1 MSVRVFSRLR
11 AGLFLFCLV
20 PAAPAAAATVSI
32 SCGAVGIELEVCREG
47 AQAWARETGNDVRVI
62 STPNSTT
69 DRLALYQQLLAAG
82 SKDIDVFQIDVVWP
96 GILHR
101 HLVDLRPYIDP
112 ERLSA
117 QFESTVEA
125 NTVDGRL
132 VALPWFIDAGLL
144 YYRRDLLDKYGYDVP
159 ETWVELTDIATA
171 VQRAERRAGNRELWG
186 FVWQGRAYEGL
197 TCAAL
202 EWVYGSGGGAIVDSR
217 GEVTINNPEAIEAI
231 DRAAAW
237 VDTITPLGVLNYEEE
252 QSRGVFQSGRALF
265 MRNWPYAW
273 PLLNRADSPVR
284 GKVGVAPLPRGEN
297 GVRTGTLGG
306 WQLAV
311 SRYSAVREEAVD
323 LVRYLTGRKEQK
335 RRAIEAG
342 YNPTWSALYDD
353 PQVRAANPIVAT
365 LRQVLERAVAR
376 PSDVTGRRYNQVS
389 AAFWSAVHATLAGK
403 GDASANLA
411 RLERR
416 LERIRRRGGW

>member
-1 MSVRVFSRLR
+1 MPVFSRLN
-11 AGLFLFCLV
+11 AGLLLLCSAA
-20 PAAPAAAATVSI
+20 AAPLPAATVSI
-32 SCGAVGIELEVCREG
+32 SCGAVGIELELCREG
-47 AQAWARETGNDVRVI
+47 ARAWARETGNEVRVI
-62 STPNSTT
+62 STPNSAT

-96 GILHR
+96 GILHQ
-101 HLVDLRPYIDP
+101 HFVDLRPHVDP

-117 QFESTVEA
+117 QFDSTVDA

-144 YYRRDLLDKYGYDVP
+144 YYRKDLLEKHGYGVP
-159 ETWVELTDIATA
+159 QTWAELTEAATA
-171 VQRAERRAGNRELWG
+171 IQKAERSAGNGELWG

-197 TCAAL
+197 TCNAL
-202 EWVYGSGGGAIVDSR
+202 EWIYSSGGGNIVDEQGEVTVDSR
-217 GEVTINNPEAIEAI
+217 AAATAI

-237 VDTITPLGVLNYEEE
+237 VDSITPPGVLNYDEE
-252 QSRGVFQSGRALF
+252 QSRGVFQSGRSVF

-273 PLLNRADSPVR
+273 SLVNGPDSPVR
-284 GKVGVAPLPRGEN
+284 GKVGLAPLPRGGN
-297 GVRTGTLGG
+297 GVSTGVLGG
-306 WQLAV
+306 WQLAI
-311 SRYSAVREEAVD
+311 SRYSAAPEEAIE
-323 LVRYLTGRKEQK
+323 LVRYLTSRKEQK

-342 YNPTWSALYDD
+342 YNPTWAALYGD
-353 PQVRAANPIVAT
+353 PQVRAANPVAAT
-365 LRQVLERAVAR
+365 LSEVLEQAVAR
-376 PSDVTGRRYNQVS
+376 PSDITGRHYNQVS

-403 GDASANLA
+403 GDARANLG